1 MWCAGGHECV
11 WMRQTV
17 GTTLGDRVFDDLMKD
32 SGEPVWPGLVGV
44 AVVPLA
50 VFVTKGTPP
59 PLCSPPGP
67 PSMGYFRSVAS
78 CMLLHYLSRTRSPDP
93 GTQYYTRRWRPW
105 WGEPGFCGGLFCWC
119 FLPYFSRVFFW
130 CSTGCNCHACVT
142 LCCSCCFGCCSAING

>member
-1 MWCAGGHECV
+1 MWRAGGHECV

-17 GTTLGDRVFDDLMKD
+17 GTTLGDRVFDDMMKD

-50 VFVTKGTPP
+50 VFVTKVP
-59 PLCSPPGP
+59 PLLPSWTTFHGLFSVCCKLHAVAPFISNTFPGP
-67 PSMGYFRSVAS
+67 R
-78 CMLLHYLSRTRSPDP
+78 
-93 GTQYYTRRWRPW
+93 YTRRWRPW